1 MKNYLTG
8 NEGNDFNERMITNVE
23 RKNRKKRKVT
33 EKVSDYG

>member
-23 RKNRKKRKVT
+23 RKNRKK
-33 EKVSDYG
+33 EKLQKR